1 MDNCLPKKEILRGK
15 KNIDFVFH
23 NGSRLTS
30 NGLTAHW
37 IKSLSRKVAFF
48 VSTKAGNSV
57 TRNKIKRLLRESYRL
72 NKDRFPLNITVNFT
86 VSSPWRGPTFN
97 SVQSSII
104 DIAKQISA
112 KIE

>member
-1 MDNCLPKKEILRGK
+1 LDNHLPKKDILRGR

-23 NGSRLTS
+23 NGSKLS
-30 NGLTAHW
+30 SKGITALW
-37 IKSLSRKVAFF
+37 IKSISRKVAFF

-72 NKDRFPLNITVNFT
+72 NKDHFPLNVTVNFI
-86 VSSPWRGPTFN
+86 VSGALNNPTFN
-97 SVQSSII
+97 SIQSSII

>member
-1 MDNCLPKKEILRGK
+1 MDNHLPKREILRGR

-23 NGSRLTS
+23 NGRKLRSK
-30 NGLTAHW
+30 GITAFW
-37 IKSLSRKVAFF
+37 INSPSRKVAFF

-72 NKDRFPLNITVNFT
+72 NKECFPMNITVSFS
-86 VSSPWRGPTFN
+86 VPKSLHSPTFGN
-97 SVQSSII
+97 IQSSII

-112 KIE
+112 KIK